1 LGVLPV
7 PVISRPVPDSGK
19 DSRTIDFARGGKIVP
34 GRIFPTV
41 PRTRQFLPGA
51 AEFAGRTRQ
60 IPPL

>member
-1 LGVLPV
+1 M
-7 PVISRPVPDSGK
+7 PDSGK

-34 GRIFPTV
+34 ERIFPTA
-41 PRTRQFLPGA
+41 PRTRQLLPGT